1 MGNCLIRMAVIT
13 VLGIVILLA
22 IPVFGFLLA
31 LVVVAMAAALIA

>member
-13 VLGIVILLA
+13 VLAIVILLA